1 MKFMRNACYTL
12 LSILALVWDGGC
24 ADRVTAEVA
33 AKNDSNI
40 KRLVN
45 LYWGYQF
52 LHGWQGPKD
61 QQALKDFVKQGKL
74 PAKNFQMM
82 GIDPEKLD
90 SIFISERDGQPFKV
104 KYGVGGGI
112 GVVAPIVFEK
122 VGYGGKK
129 QVGFLT
135 PIVEEVDDSRYNELW
150 EKGGLPN
157 GVAKGPERLR
167 PGGPGRDSLFP
178 DGSAS
183 KR

>member
-1 MKFMRNACYTL
+1 MRNICYAL

-24 ADRVTAEVA
+24 ADRVTAETA

-40 KRLVN
+40 KRVVN

-52 LHGWQGPKD
+52 LNGWRGPKD
-61 QQALKDFVKQGKL
+61 EQALRDFVKEGKL

-82 GIDPEKLD
+82 GIDPAKLD

-112 GVVAPIVFEK
+112 GSVTPIVFEQ
-122 VGYGGKK
+122 VGVSGKR
-129 QVGFLT
+129 QVGFTT
-135 PIVEEVDDSRYNELW
+135 PIVETVDEARYNELW
-150 EKGGLPN
+150 EKGGLPS
-157 GVAKGPERLR
+157 GMAKSSEHVRQGGQGEDTPF
-167 PGGPGRDSLFP
+167 PGGSN
-178 DGSAS
+178 S